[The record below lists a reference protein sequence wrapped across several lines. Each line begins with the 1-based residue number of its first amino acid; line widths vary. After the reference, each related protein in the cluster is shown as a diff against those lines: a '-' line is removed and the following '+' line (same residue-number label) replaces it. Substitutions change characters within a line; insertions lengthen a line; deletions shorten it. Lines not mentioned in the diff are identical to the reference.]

1 MLPCKETFRFCR
13 PLMFKGLFVCD
24 KKKSEVAIELYIF
37 ALGTAVALFVR
48 LTDRRGLTDT
58 YKGLP

>member
-1 MLPCKETFRFCR
+1 
-13 PLMFKGLFVCD
+13 MFKGLFVCD

-37 ALGTAVALFVR
+37 ALGTVVALFVR